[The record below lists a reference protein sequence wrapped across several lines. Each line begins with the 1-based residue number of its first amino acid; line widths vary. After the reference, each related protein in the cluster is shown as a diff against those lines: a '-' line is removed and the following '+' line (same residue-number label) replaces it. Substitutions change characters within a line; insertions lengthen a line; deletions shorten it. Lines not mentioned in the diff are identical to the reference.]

1 MQYPDDKREP
11 EPSSFFSDGSGG
23 IFDAHDLDPSMI
35 WQSPTTHERVVD
47 TQSGFLV
54 VLKRGESE
62 RLLLSVKRRLGTPPS
77 SSIALTPD
85 ECLKLSKILA
95 GNWDPERIYGSVSDE
110 AQAYLR
116 KQRARFNSN
125 SKIQLTPPIIF
136 SLIALVSAL
145 GLAGGF
151 ALAKFLHY

>member
-1 MQYPDDKREP
+1 MQFPDDKREP
-11 EPSSFFSDGSGG
+11 EPSSSFFSDGSGG
-23 IFDAHDLDPSMI
+23 IFDAVDPGMI

-62 RLLLSVKRRLGTPPS
+62 RLMLSVKRRLGTPPS
-77 SSIALTPD
+77 SSISLTPD
-85 ECLKLSKILA
+85 ESLKLSKILA
-95 GNWDPERIYGSVSDE
+95 GNWQPERIYGSVSDE

-116 KQRARFNSN
+116 KQRERLR
-125 SKIQLTPPIIF
+125 SKSTIQLTPQIIVA
-136 SLIALVSAL
+136 LIAVVMAL
-145 GLAGGF
+145 GLGSGF